1 MINRQG
7 WYFLRVKRC
16 FFISVGVD
24 SSIESDDIN
33 TNKNEIYHHQEKH
46 IMKFLSLA
54 ALLMVSHLAVAEE
67 SLIIGLSI
75 EETVKHSDD
84 ATASASKIE
93 MGLNESVSL
102 SVEGDYGVTI
112 VSTANSDNKVNL
124 LISLRDESNDG
135 ADLLGDKAIT
145 IKVGQS
151 TSYKMTLNDHSYNV
165 TIDTAY
171 APQPKVSDK

>member
-1 MINRQG
+1 
-7 WYFLRVKRC
+7 
-16 FFISVGVD
+16 
-24 SSIESDDIN
+24 
-33 TNKNEIYHHQEKH
+33 
-46 IMKFLSLA
+46 
-54 ALLMVSHLAVAEE
+54 
-67 SLIIGLSI
+67 
-75 EETVKHSDD
+75 
-84 ATASASKIE
+84 